1 MAKFKHLDETERNLI
16 GAWRQEGMSAR
27 EIARRLHRSPS
38 TISREIKRN
47 ATARGGYDPARA
59 QRRARRLAKRPGPR
73 KLTDEMRRHAYAKLR
88 DEGWSFGA
96 CCGRAK
102 RDGVAFVCKETLY
115 RDYYARVKRGE
126 ALPPLPRSGRKRH
139 SRLPRA
145 KDGRGRLPNRVDIS
159 ERPASVEW
167 WTGLGDWE
175 GDLVN
180 GLHGTGNYVTLTERV
195 TRLTLIERVATKE
208 AGEVAAAFA
217 RMFSR
222 VPSRARRTLTLDNG
236 KEFARHEEV
245 ARQAGVQVYFARPY
259 HSWERGTN
267 ENRNGVLRMVL
278 PKGSDFRRAT
288 RRDEERIDRL
298 LNDRSMACL
307 GYATPREEFAAWLR
321 RSRRK

>member
-1 MAKFKHLDETERNLI
+1 M
-16 GAWRQEGMSAR
+16 
-27 EIARRLHRSPS
+27 
-38 TISREIKRN
+38 
-47 ATARGGYDPARA
+47 
-59 QRRARRLAKRPGPR
+59 
-73 KLTDEMRRHAYAKLR
+73 
-88 DEGWSFGA
+88 
-96 CCGRAK
+96 
-102 RDGVAFVCKETLY
+102 
-115 RDYYARVKRGE
+115 
-126 ALPPLPRSGRKRH
+126 PPLPRSGRKRH